1 MGMESF
7 GVTYTNERSP
17 DVEII
22 KCALTDYG
30 VSRWSTRK
38 DDEFEGVLSSKL
50 PIEVK
55 IWQLDARAS
64 HMSFRFALVN
74 PPAIDDEFFEIVN
87 WSVERWPGE
96 LKLMSSLE
104 METPLPSYEW
114 KFKRAEVLRE
124 IELLRKQWFEICGG
138 DYMVS
143 SVAEAVAEMLKRI
156 RARNP

>member
-1 MGMESF
+1 MESF

-22 KCALTDYG
+22 RSALARYG
-30 VSRWSTRK
+30 VSQWSKRQ
-38 DDEFEGVLSSKL
+38 DNEFEGVLSPNI

-74 PPAIDDEFFEIVN
+74 PPAIDEEFYEIVN

-96 LKLMSSLE
+96 LRLMSSLE
-104 METPLPSYEW
+104 METPLPSSDW

-143 SVAEAVAEMLKRI
+143 SVGQAVAEMLKRI